1 MEGDQVDGATD
12 MTVKSLVN
20 QFLNDERVSEARYVG
35 ADLEFVPKGFE
46 KAIKVRVYQHSEIG
60 EMQYYFETSRHTCT
74 PLQAGPF
81 VADPW
86 ERTAGAAANRA
97 VEGILSYI
105 EEAKS
110 KGFFAHDG
118 WLVENALWE

>member
-1 MEGDQVDGATD
+1 MSKGGSRSGITD
-12 MTVKSLVN
+12 TRHVVA
-20 QFLNDERVSEARYVG
+20 EE
-35 ADLEFVPKGFE
+35 EFVPEGFG
-46 KAIKVRVYQHSEIG
+46 KAIKVRIYRYSEIG
-60 EMQYYFETSRHTCT
+60 EMQYCFETSHYAHT
-74 PLQAGPF
+74 PLQAGPYI
-81 VADPW
+81 ADPW